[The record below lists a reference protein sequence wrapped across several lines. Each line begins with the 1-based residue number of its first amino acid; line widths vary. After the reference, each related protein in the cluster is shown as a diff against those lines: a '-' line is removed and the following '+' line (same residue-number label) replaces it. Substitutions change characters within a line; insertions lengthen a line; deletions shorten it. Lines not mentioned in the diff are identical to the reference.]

1 MVRAFIEMTLGRWG
15 VAVLEFYEAN
25 SLPINTLVVAYGL
38 TLTLSWANLVRIR
51 KWLAATIA
59 YRIYERPDMGP
70 DTKLKR
76 VLREIEI
83 PWEDAVKRRFPLVS
97 KQMGLW
103 PRRTTTEAIQALLPA
118 EELAS
123 EALEILSTVA
133 SQDQQSKSRPSKS
146 KR

>member
-97 KQMGLW
+97 KRTGSIFLQ
-103 PRRTTTEAIQALLPA
+103 RR
-118 EELAS
+118 S
-123 EALEILSTVA
+123 NS
-133 SQDQQSKSRPSKS
+133 
-146 KR
+146 